1 MKSVF
6 RVLFYSLLLYIS
18 YQLIW
23 AMLNKDSK
31 LPVVLQHHADKALQQ
46 YLCQLPV
53 SWRIGQLDPNFALT
67 LEQAEQ
73 AAHNAAAQWNNAL
86 GIELFR
92 YDSID
97 GFPINF
103 AYDERQ
109 QQLLQQAL
117 LQRNIARYDDNIN
130 ARLAKLR
137 QQAARLQQQQQE
149 FAALNQQFANDV
161 AAFER
166 HVASASGSERS
177 ALQQQQQQLKTRQQQ
192 LQQQA
197 ERLNAEQAQLNREQA
212 YLQDTVADRNALL
225 PEQQAIVTAPEVGL
239 MQIRNRSRE
248 MTIFAYKTL
257 QDLQLTMAHE
267 FGHALGVG
275 HTEGTDDVMHFAI
288 TNQQSALT
296 AADIQALK
304 TQCGF

>member
-1 MKSVF
+1 MKTLIRIV
-6 RVLFYSLLLYIS
+6 FYSLLLFAS
-18 YQLIW
+18 YQLLW

-31 LPVVLQHHADKALQQ
+31 LPMVLQNYADDAMQQ
-46 YLCQLPV
+46 YLCQIPV
-53 SWRIGQLDPNFALT
+53 SWRIGTLDPAFNLD
-67 LEQAEQ
+67 LDQAEQ
-73 AAHNAAAQWNNAL
+73 AAHAAAMQWNAAF
-86 GIELFR
+86 GTELFR

-117 LQRNIARYDDNIN
+117 LQRNIERYDSNI
-130 ARLAKLR
+130 ASRLNTLR
-137 QQAARLQQQQQE
+137 QQNQRLQQRQQA
-149 FAALNQQFANDV
+149 FAELNQQY
-161 AAFER
+161 AADIATFESR
-166 HVASASGSERS
+166 VQQASSRDRS
-177 ALQQQQQQLKTRQQQ
+177 ALQQQQQQLQQRQQQ

-197 ERLNAEQAQLNREQA
+197 DALNAEQEQLLREQR
-212 YLQDTVADRNALL
+212 YLNDTVADRNALL
-225 PEQQAIVTAPEVGL
+225 PGQEESAVTPEVGL
-239 MQIRNRSRE
+239 MQIRGRSRE

-257 QDLQLTMAHE
+257 NDLQLTMAHE

-275 HTEGTDDVMHFAI
+275 HTDGENDVMHFAI
-288 TNQQSALT
+288 TQQQSRLT

>member
-1 MKSVF
+1 MKTLL
-6 RVLFYSLLLYIS
+6 RVLFYCLLLFAS
-18 YQLIW
+18 YQLLW

-31 LPVVLQHHADKALQQ
+31 LPTVLQSYADKNMQQ

-53 SWRIGQLDPNFALT
+53 SWRIGQLDPNFSLT
-67 LEQAEQ
+67 LDEAEQ
-73 AAHNAAAQWNNAL
+73 AAYAAALQWNTAVGL
-86 GIELFR
+86 ELFR

-109 QQLLQQAL
+109 QQVLQQAL
-117 LQRNIARYDDNIN
+117 LQRNIARYDNNIES
-130 ARLAKLR
+130 RLSNLR
-137 QQAARLQQQQQE
+137 QQSARLQQQQQT
-149 FAALNQQFANDV
+149 FDLLNQQFAADA

-166 HVASASGSERS
+166 SARQATS
-177 ALQQQQQQLKTRQQQ
+177 ANRAALEQQQRELQRRQQQ

-197 ERLNAEQAQLNREQA
+197 DTLNAEQQRIVREQG
-212 YLQDTVADRNALL
+212 YLNDTVADRNALL
-225 PEQQAIVTAPEVGL
+225 PTQTEPAVASEVGL
-239 MQIRNRSRE
+239 MQIRGRSRE

-257 QDLQLTMAHE
+257 NDLQLTMAHE
-267 FGHALGVG
+267 FGHALGLG
-275 HTEGTDDVMHFAI
+275 HTDGSSDVMHFAI
-288 TNQQSALT
+288 TNQQSRLT